1 MGNFVQGK
9 DPTPHKELIEKLM
22 DPAIPKTESEWAAK
36 KEIAALHAEIELK
49 KDLIQMS
56 LDHIYRYGVA
66 LDVDKLCSLLEKALS
81 TKEDLE

>member
-36 KEIAALHAEIELK
+36 KEIIKLRAEIKRKDAALRHAL
-49 KDLIQMS
+49 
-56 LDHIYRYGVA
+56 HG
-66 LDVDKLCSLLEKALS
+66 LENVYMPYADYVIKTKQALS
-81 TKEDLE
+81 TKEDSDGS